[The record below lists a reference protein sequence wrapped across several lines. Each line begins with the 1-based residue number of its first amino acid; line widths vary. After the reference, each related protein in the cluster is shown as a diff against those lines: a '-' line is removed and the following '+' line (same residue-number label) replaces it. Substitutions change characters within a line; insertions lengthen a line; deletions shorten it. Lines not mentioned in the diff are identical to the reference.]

1 MRWWGRPHDAACC
14 CWRCWI
20 RCCPATQAEPPLPAA
35 SEAGLE
41 LGTLERLAEPV
52 VAALADRDA
61 FLMAAPAD
69 RVAQLRIVELNVPDA
84 FKALLAE
91 ALATYYEAPPVV
103 AALGWRTAPPQPHG
117 HDVAPNDD
125 ATWRG
130 TGKSEGPRPA
140 LARLAALIVCS
151 TPNRSCFNRRNIRR
165 YYRFASWN

>member
-1 MRWWGRPHDAACC
+1 MTRVTLLAVLDTMFPGDAG
-14 CWRCWI
+14 
-20 RCCPATQAEPPLPAA
+20 QQPLPAA
-35 SEAGLE
+35 SEAGLD
-41 LGTLERLAEPV
+41 LGKLERLAEPV
-52 VAALADRDA
+52 IAALADRDA

-69 RVAQLRIVELNVPDA
+69 RVAQLRIAELNAPDA

-130 TGKSEGPRPA
+130 LEKVK
-140 LARLAALIVCS
+140 ARGQIWR
-151 TPNRSCFNRRNIRR
+151 T
-165 YYRFASWN
+165 

>member
-1 MRWWGRPHDAACC
+1 MSRALLLAVLDTMLPGDAG
-14 CWRCWI
+14 
-20 RCCPATQAEPPLPAA
+20 QPPLPPA
-35 SEAGLE
+35 SEAGLD

-69 RVAQLRIVELNVPDA
+69 RVALLRIVELNAPDA

-117 HDVAPNDD
+117 HDVAPDDD
-125 ATWRG
+125 ATRHALDKVRVRGQLWRG
-130 TGKSEGPRPA
+130 
-140 LARLAALIVCS
+140 
-151 TPNRSCFNRRNIRR
+151 
-165 YYRFASWN
+165 